1 MSTSFAI
8 SGPYPGLQYIPASPE
23 PSGVYHEDREING
36 ALWRVYNAT
45 FDGSQWSYSGG
56 ALAGNAFAFIQNVDG
71 STSFKTYSGPT
82 PWEPDDWV
90 GSGNHTV
97 FNAAD
102 YGMIPGGDP
111 VVNTAA
117 LQAAIRGAAAAGGGR
132 VFIPAA
138 VYPVL
143 GTITVP
149 ATQDGTTSTPAVGIV
164 IEGSSGSTQLAQQ
177 ATTTTNTFSLT
188 GDNDEKGVV
197 FRNLRISY
205 ATPQMC
211 PGSWA
216 VYSTLQDVICEDC
229 YFEDCPGA
237 MYMGGLRN
245 GLASCTIFFD
255 VDDHPNTEGQTMVYM
270 AGPDDFVDLCYIYQK
285 TVHGGGP
292 IECVGIQVASAS
304 EPRVTDTNIVDF
316 DYGIQVT
323 GSSTN
328 LIHGLFSNLACE
340 CNVTAVLIQPGG
352 PDANIYELFFV
363 NCIFERTRY
372 SVSATP
378 GIYVDVYRAGGAAGD
393 PDTVSDIGFAN
404 CMSHDWAGPAM
415 QIGSGQDI
423 IVTGGRYGQSA
434 TDDSMATSGAIAV
447 TGTALRVTVVGA
459 DCSAQIP
466 AYMSQPSPMNPQP
479 YSLSVTGVVTQ
490 MQVRSCNLSGN
501 AHGALYVSPHG
512 ADLRVSDCDDY
523 NDQNTPVAALP
534 PTLIPQNAASLGYYG
549 PSLITFSN
557 PTTIVVTLS
566 SVTYSMGF
574 CCIPLQPTD
583 EVQFSATP
591 TKFTW
596 LGK

>member
-304 EPRVTDTNIVDF
+304 
-316 DYGIQVT
+316 
-323 GSSTN
+323 
-328 LIHGLFSNLACE
+328 
-340 CNVTAVLIQPGG
+340 
-352 PDANIYELFFV
+352 
-363 NCIFERTRY
+363 
-372 SVSATP
+372 
-378 GIYVDVYRAGGAAGD
+378 
-393 PDTVSDIGFAN
+393 
-404 CMSHDWAGPAM
+404 
-415 QIGSGQDI
+415 
-423 IVTGGRYGQSA
+423 
-434 TDDSMATSGAIAV
+434 
-447 TGTALRVTVVGA
+447 
-459 DCSAQIP
+459 
-466 AYMSQPSPMNPQP
+466 
-479 YSLSVTGVVTQ
+479 
-490 MQVRSCNLSGN
+490 
-501 AHGALYVSPHG
+501 
-512 ADLRVSDCDDY
+512 
-523 NDQNTPVAALP
+523 
-534 PTLIPQNAASLGYYG
+534 
-549 PSLITFSN
+549 
-557 PTTIVVTLS
+557 
-566 SVTYSMGF
+566 
-574 CCIPLQPTD
+574 
-583 EVQFSATP
+583 
-591 TKFTW
+591 
-596 LGK
+596 